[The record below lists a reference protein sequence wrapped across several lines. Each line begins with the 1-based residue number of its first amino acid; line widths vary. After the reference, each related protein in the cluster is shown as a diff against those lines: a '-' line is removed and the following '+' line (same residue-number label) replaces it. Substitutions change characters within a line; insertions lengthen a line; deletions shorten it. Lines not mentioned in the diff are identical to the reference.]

1 LINAAKETLKA
12 RGDHSTGWSM
22 GWKVCFWARL
32 EDGNHAYKLITE
44 QLHPTT
50 EESGQN
56 GGTYPNLF
64 DAHPPFQID
73 GNFGCTA
80 GIAEMLVQSHAGAV
94 HLLPALPDAW
104 DKGIVKGLRC
114 RGGFILNELN
124 WKNGSLHKAE
134 IYSSIGGIL
143 HLRTAVPLLLNGRE
157 LNQVTHT
164 TSENI
169 LLKPQTIKEPLANKE
184 NCIGRPETKKLYVY
198 DIETKAGERYFF
210 TAK

>member
-1 LINAAKETLKA
+1 MT
-12 RGDHSTGWSM
+12 S
-22 GWKVCFWARL
+22 
-32 EDGNHAYKLITE
+32 KLT
-44 QLHPTT
+44 
-50 EESGQN
+50 
-56 GGTYPNLF
+56 
-64 DAHPPFQID
+64 
-73 GNFGCTA
+73 
-80 GIAEMLVQSHAGAV
+80 MLVQSHAGAV

-169 LLKPQTIKEPLANKE
+169 LLKPQTIKEPLATKY
-184 NCIGRPETKKLYVY
+184 RDWETDRKSTRLNSSH
-198 DIETKAGERYFF
+198 ITRSRMPSSA
-210 TAK
+210 